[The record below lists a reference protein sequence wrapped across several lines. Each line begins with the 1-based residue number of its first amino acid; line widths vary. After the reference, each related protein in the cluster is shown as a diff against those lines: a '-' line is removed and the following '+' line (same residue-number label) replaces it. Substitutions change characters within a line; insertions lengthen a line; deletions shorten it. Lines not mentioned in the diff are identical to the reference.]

1 MRTSG
6 ERHQT
11 TNGRAGP
18 NKCTSTRKS
27 HTWQIWEDEVG
38 TLTDAEGSQGLGE
51 KFLPNACVEKHAGRG
66 HAEVRRRLRGA
77 QGEGLWQHQMPFEKN
92 RLFLRP
98 PSRGW

>member
-1 MRTSG
+1 M
-6 ERHQT
+6 
-11 TNGRAGP
+11 
-18 NKCTSTRKS
+18 
-27 HTWQIWEDEVG
+27 G

-66 HAEVRRRLRGA
+66 HAEVRRRLRGS